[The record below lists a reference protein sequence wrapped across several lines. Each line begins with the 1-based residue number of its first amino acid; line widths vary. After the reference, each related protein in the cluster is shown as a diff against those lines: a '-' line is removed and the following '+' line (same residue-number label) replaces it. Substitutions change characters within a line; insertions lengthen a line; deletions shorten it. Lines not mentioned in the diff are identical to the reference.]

1 MTGILQGLL
10 ASIGA
15 AQIPFMYSWGSNN
28 QGQLGTNN
36 TTYRSSPVQVDNE
49 EWTVI
54 SCAGN
59 SVAAIK
65 ADGTLWTWGLNNRGQ
80 LGQNDVVRRSS
91 PTQVGALMDWSSVS
105 ATMYQGACVAVK
117 TDGSLWTWGPN
128 DTGQLGQG
136 DETDRSSPT
145 QVGGLLTWAKVSGGT
160 RAGAAIK
167 TDDSLWIWGN
177 NGNGQL
183 GQGTTGV
190 PIKSPVQIAGSWSF
204 VALGDNGEHAIR
216 TNGALFAWGSPG
228 AAQLGTN
235 SYVQFNSPVQIGALL
250 DWAFISANGSG
261 NRAALKT
268 DNTLWVWGNNGY
280 GQLGLG
286 DQGSFQAT
294 NRSSPTQ
301 LGSDTWLA
309 VSTGYQMGGIKTN
322 KTLWT
327 WGRNQAG
334 QLGLGNTVN
343 RSSPVQVGSDNWSK
357 IIAAKGNFM
366 FAIED

>member
-10 ASIGA
+10 ASIGV
-15 AQIPFMYSWGSNN
+15 AQIPFMYSWGSNG
-28 QGQLGTNN
+28 QGQLGSNN
-36 TTYRSSPVQVDNE
+36 RTYRSSPVQVDNE

-59 SVAAIK
+59 GVAAIK
-65 ADGTLWTWGLNNRGQ
+65 ADGTLWTWGYNARGQ
-80 LGQNDVVRRSS
+80 LGQNDRVTRSS
-91 PTQVGALMDWSSVS
+91 PTQVGSLMDWSSVS
-105 ATMYQGACVAVK
+105 ATMYAGACVAVR

-128 DTGQLGQG
+128 PTGQLGQG

-167 TDDSLWIWGN
+167 TDNSLWIWGN

-190 PIKSPVQIAGSWSF
+190 PIKSPVQITGSWSS

-216 TNGALFAWGSPG
+216 TNGALFAWGFPG
-228 AAQLGTN
+228 QGQLGTN
-235 SYVQFNSPVQIGALL
+235 SYVQFTSPVQIGSLL
-250 DWAFISANGSG
+250 DWSFVSANGTG
-261 NRAALKT
+261 LRAALKT
-268 DNTLWVWGNNGY
+268 DNTLWVWGYNGTN
-280 GQLGLG
+280 GSLGLG
-286 DQGSFQAT
+286 SAGSGT

-301 LGSDTWLA
+301 LGSAEWSQ
-309 VSTGYQMGGIKTN
+309 VSASYQMGGIKTN

-327 WGRNQAG
+327 WGRNGDG
-334 QLGLGNTVN
+334 QLGLSDVN
-343 RSSPVQVGSDNWSK
+343 PRSSPTQVGSGNWSK
-357 IIAAKGNFM
+357 IASSPYNFM
-366 FAIED
+366 FGVED

>member
-36 TTYRSSPVQVDNE
+36 LTYRSSPVQVDNE

-59 SVAAIK
+59 GVAAIK
-65 ADGTLWTWGLNNRGQ
+65 ADGTLWTWGYNGKGQ
-80 LGQNDVVRRSS
+80 LGQNDRVTRSS
-91 PTQVGALMDWSSVS
+91 PTQVGALMDWSNVS
-105 ATMYQGACVAVK
+105 ATMYGGACVALK

-128 DTGQLGQG
+128 ATGQLGQG
-136 DETDRSSPT
+136 DEVDRSSPT

-167 TDDSLWIWGN
+167 TDNSLWIWGN

-183 GQGTTGV
+183 GQGTTGA
-190 PIKSPVQIAGSWSF
+190 PIKSPVQIAGSWSS

-216 TNGALFAWGSPG
+216 TTGALFAWGFPG
-228 AAQLGTN
+228 AGQLGTN
-235 SYVQFNSPVQIGALL
+235 SYVQFESPVQIGASL
-250 DWAFISANGSG
+250 DWSLISANGSG
-261 NRAALKT
+261 TRAALKT
-268 DNTLWVWGNNGY
+268 NGTLWGWGSNSNGQIGDNTTI
-280 GQLGLG
+280 Q
-286 DQGSFQAT
+286 
-294 NRSSPTQ
+294 RSSPVQ
-301 LGSDTWLA
+301 IGSDTWLT
-309 VSTGYQMGGIKTN
+309 VSTGYQKAAIKTN

-327 WGRNQAG
+327 WGGNGSG
-334 QLGLGNTVN
+334 QLGLGDTSP
-343 RSSPVQVGSDNWSK
+343 RSSPVQVGSGNWSK
-357 IIAAKGNFM
+357 ITSAKGNFM
-366 FAIED
+366 FGVED